1 MTITSTILLAIV
13 ILAAA
18 AALGVTDELQKSIDR
33 LMRKE
38 KLRKAREAKKT
49 EDAKIRWD
57 VYKNR
62 ARELQKKKQI
72 KIICKNPA
80 LAEVFEKCV

>member
-13 ILAAA
+13 ILAA